1 MAFKKI
7 LIVDDE
13 EDIRITLSLFL
24 ESKCEEVLEADGVG
38 QTIYHLNRV
47 NPDLI
52 FLDVMLPGLDGIE
65 ILQMIKK
72 YDENVPIIMM
82 SGYATEEMAK
92 KSLSIGAYDYVR
104 KPFNLDRISSLMS
117 VIELA
122 NFA

>member
-7 LIVDDE
+7 MIVDDE
-13 EDIRITLSLFL
+13 EDIRKTLSLFL
-24 ESKCEEVLEADGVG
+24 ESKCEGVLEADGVG
-38 QTIYHLNRV
+38 QTIYHLNREI
-47 NPDLI
+47 PDLI

-72 YDENVPIIMM
+72 YDENVPIVMM

-104 KPFNLDRISSLMS
+104 KPFNLDRISSMMS

>member
-1 MAFKKI
+1 MGFNKI

-13 EDIRITLSLFL
+13 EDIRKTLSLFL
-24 ESKCEEVLEADGVG
+24 EPKGEEVLEADGVA
-38 QTIYHLNRV
+38 QTIYHLNRTI
-47 NPDLI
+47 PDII

-72 YDENVPIIMM
+72 YDENVPVIMM

-104 KPFNLDRISSLMS
+104 KPFNLDRISSMLS

>member
-1 MAFKKI
+1 MGFNKI
-7 LIVDDE
+7 LVVDDE
-13 EDIRITLSLFL
+13 EDIRTTLSLFL
-24 ESKCEEVLEADGVG
+24 ESKCEEVLDADGVA
-38 QTIYHLNRV
+38 QTIYHLNRAI
-47 NPDLI
+47 PDII

-104 KPFNLDRISSLMS
+104 KPFNLDRISSMLS

>member
-13 EDIRITLSLFL
+13 EDIRKTLSLFL

-47 NPDLI
+47 IPDLI

-72 YDENVPIIMM
+72 YDENMPIIMM

-104 KPFNLDRISSLMS
+104 KPFNLDRISSMMS

>member
-1 MAFKKI
+1 MAFNKI
-7 LIVDDE
+7 MIVDDE
-13 EDIRITLSLFL
+13 EDIRKTLSLFL
-24 ESKCEEVLEADGVG
+24 EAKCEEVIEADGVG
-38 QTIYHLNRV
+38 QTIYHLNRDL
-47 NPDLI
+47 PDLI

-72 YDENVPIIMM
+72 YDSNVPVVMM

-104 KPFNLDRISSLMS
+104 KPFNLERISSLMS

-122 NFA
+122 SFG

>member
-1 MAFKKI
+1 MTFKKI
-7 LIVDDE
+7 MIIDDE
-13 EDIRITLSLFL
+13 EDIRKTLSLFL
-24 ESKCEEVLEADGVG
+24 ESKCEAVLEADGVA
-38 QTIYHLNRV
+38 QTIYHLNRES
-47 NPDLI
+47 PDLI

-72 YDENVPIIMM
+72 YNENVPIIMM

-104 KPFNLDRISSLMS
+104 KPFNLDRISSMMS

>member
-1 MAFKKI
+1 MGFNKI
-7 LIVDDE
+7 LVVDDE
-13 EDIRITLSLFL
+13 EDIRKTLSLFL
-24 ESKCEEVLEADGVG
+24 ESKSEEVLEADGVA
-38 QTIYHLNRV
+38 QTIYHLNRAI
-47 NPDLI
+47 PDII

-72 YDENVPIIMM
+72 YDENVPVIMM

-104 KPFNLDRISSLMS
+104 KPFNLDRISSMLS

>member
-1 MAFKKI
+1 MGFNKI
-7 LIVDDE
+7 LVVDDE
-13 EDIRITLSLFL
+13 EDIRTTLSLFL
-24 ESKCEEVLEADGVG
+24 ESKCEEVLDADGVA
-38 QTIYHLNRV
+38 QTIYHLNRAI
-47 NPDLI
+47 PDII

-72 YDENVPIIMM
+72 YDENVPVIMM

-104 KPFNLDRISSLMS
+104 KPFNLDRISSMLS

>member
-1 MAFKKI
+1 MGFNKI
-7 LIVDDE
+7 LVVDDE
-13 EDIRITLSLFL
+13 EDIRKTLSMFL
-24 ESKCEEVLEADGVG
+24 ESKCEEVLEADGVA
-38 QTIYHLNRV
+38 QTIYHLNRAI
-47 NPDLI
+47 PDII

-72 YDENVPIIMM
+72 YNENVPVIMM

-104 KPFNLDRISSLMS
+104 KPFNLDRISSMLS

>member
-1 MAFKKI
+1 MTFKKI
-7 LIVDDE
+7 MIIDDE
-13 EDIRITLSLFL
+13 EDIRKTLSLFL
-24 ESKCEEVLEADGVG
+24 ESKCEAVLEADGVA
-38 QTIYHLNRV
+38 QTIYHLNRESL
-47 NPDLI
+47 DLI

-72 YDENVPIIMM
+72 YNENVPIIMM

-104 KPFNLDRISSLMS
+104 KPFNLDRISSMMS

>member
-7 LIVDDE
+7 MIVDDE
-13 EDIRITLSLFL
+13 EDIRKTLSLFL
-24 ESKCEEVLEADGVG
+24 ESKCEAILEADGVG
-38 QTIYHLNRV
+38 QTIYHLNRET
-47 NPDLI
+47 PDLI

-72 YDENVPIIMM
+72 YNENVPVIMM

-104 KPFNLDRISSLMS
+104 KPFNLDRISSMMS